1 MERNK
6 SLQALLPFWDPSEIP
21 DFPFVY
27 ICAARRSGKTTLVKH
42 LLLNYFQNYDI
53 VTGIC
58 GNWHTAR
65 EYTSSGAIVE
75 KYCHGKYDAKI
86 LKGWFRKCD
95 ELLQKGKELP
105 RQLIV
110 LDDILVSHAVKN
122 ETRRTSNDPYLTR
135 LATQGRHYKCGVLLI
150 SQSWATS
157 LNFARN
163 SDIVLVAPTSLYA
176 GNDFESLL
184 KNYMSG
190 SHKKTNKQIL
200 ELFKRH
206 DFLVLRY
213 YKASRDQNQL
223 LSWFRV
229 RPS

>member
-1 MERNK
+1 M
-6 SLQALLPFWDPSEIP
+6 ST
-21 DFPFVY
+21 FPLF
-27 ICAARRSGKTTLVKH
+27 IL
-42 LLLNYFQNYDI
+42 
-53 VTGIC
+53 C